1 MSGFRDYND
10 LLTVEQASGDDEE
23 VDDEGIREEQE
34 VIEQLERL
42 SHSAEI
48 AAVERRV
55 QELEE
60 EMRRTPEGRDPVTKA
75 FRLPCA
81 AHKVI
86 ICLFLSQNQLF
97 II

>member
-23 VDDEGIREEQE
+23 DEGIREEEE

-86 ICLFLSQNQLF
+86 ICLFLSQNQLC